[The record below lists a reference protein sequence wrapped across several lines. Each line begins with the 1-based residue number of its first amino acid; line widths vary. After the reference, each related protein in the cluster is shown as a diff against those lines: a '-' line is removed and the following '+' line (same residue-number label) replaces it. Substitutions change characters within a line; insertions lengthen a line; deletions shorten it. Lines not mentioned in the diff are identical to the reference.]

1 MKKILALIDGSKYSQ
16 SVCDH
21 AAWVATRSG
30 AELEL
35 LHVLGRRE
43 GVADKSDLSGSIG
56 LGARTALLEELAEL
70 DGQKAR
76 LVNKRG
82 RAILE
87 DASARVKELGVSVVA
102 TTLRHGQ
109 FIRTMQE
116 FETDADVIVIGK
128 RGEASNFDMEHLGS
142 NLERVVRASHK
153 PVLVASRAF
162 QPINRMLIAFDG
174 GASAMKAVERVAADK
189 IFSGLECLLLS
200 VVAESASA
208 SKRMGGA
215 AALLKEAGFAVEQ
228 QVVTGQPETL
238 IAETVEQGHYDLLVM
253 GAYGHSRI
261 RNLIIG
267 STTTQ
272 MVRSCKIP
280 VILFR

>member
-21 AAWVATRSG
+21 AAWMATRCQ
-30 AELEL
+30 ATLEL

-43 GVADKSDLSGSIG
+43 GAADTADLSGSIG

-76 LVNKRG
+76 LINKRG

-87 DASARVKELGVSVVA
+87 DGAQRAADAGVQSIS

-109 FIRTMQE
+109 LIRTLQE
-116 FETDADVIVIGK
+116 FENNADMICIGK

-153 PVLVASRAF
+153 PVLVASRGF
-162 QPINRMLIAFDG
+162 QPVKRVLIAFDG
-174 GASAMKAVERVAADK
+174 GTSSIKAVERVAACK
-189 IFSGLECLLLS
+189 VFTGLECLVLT
-200 VVAESASA
+200 VVGDGRSP
-208 SKRMGGA
+208 SKRLEGA
-215 AALLKEAGFAVEQ
+215 VALLNDAGFKVESD
-228 QVVTGQPETL
+228 VRRGQPETV
-238 IAETVEQGHYDLLVM
+238 IADAVEQEHFDLLVM

-280 VILFR
+280 VILYR

>member
-1 MKKILALIDGSKYSQ
+1 MNKLLALIDGSKYSQ

-21 AAWVATRSG
+21 AAWIATRSN
-30 AELEL
+30 ASVEL

-43 GVADKSDLSGSIG
+43 GAADTADLSGSIG

-87 DASARVKELGVSVVA
+87 DAAQRVTEHGVESVT

-116 FETDADVIVIGK
+116 FETDADLIVIGK

-142 NLERVVRASHK
+142 NLERVVRASRK

-162 QPINRMLIAFDG
+162 QPIKRLLVAFDG
-174 GASAMKAVERVAADK
+174 GTSSIKAVEQVAASG
-189 IFSGLECLLLS
+189 IFKGLDCLVLNVASDSG
-200 VVAESASA
+200 AA
-208 SKRMGGA
+208 SKRMEGA
-215 AALLKEAGFAVEQ
+215 VALLRDNGFNVESD
-228 QVVTGQPETL
+228 VRAGQPDAV
-238 IAETVEQGHYDLLVM
+238 IAETVEQEHFDLLVM

-280 VILFR
+280 IILYR